1 MCDAKQFSKSK
12 ILHLNDETPK
22 EIKSVLEKMKK
33 EGYFL
38 ESSISVERGI
48 GVKHDSILLTFD
60 RKTMD
65 KKIRDFDCKE
75 FCFLGRKEDAAYKD
89 EILNTWN
96 KKGYE
101 VLTVLDARRQGISCQ
116 YFIAVRYE
124 N

>member
-1 MCDAKQFSKSK
+1 MSDAKQFAKSV
-12 ILHLNDETPK
+12 ILDLSDDTP
-22 EIKSVLEKMKK
+22 EQIKSELEKMKN

-75 FCFLGRKEDAAYKD
+75 FCFLGRQEDAAYKD

-101 VLTVLDARRQGISCQ
+101 KLTEINAKRDRVSCQ